1 MALTIILSLLTV
13 FCFHSFSSFSTGGIF
28 IFNIV
33 LMTCQCC
40 CGVFCTCVTAFFLM
54 LFFILADVGYS
65 LGNFGYKIV
74 DENNYALCALMKG
87 DFNEIEKICVVGKI
101 NMKFKFSPLAY
112 NMLGTCPNIDEP
124 EAEAMYNYFI

>member
-1 MALTIILSLLTV
+1 
-13 FCFHSFSSFSTGGIF
+13 
-28 IFNIV
+28 
-33 LMTCQCC
+33 MTCQCC
-40 CGVFCTCVTAFFLM
+40 GGVFCTCVTAFFLM

-74 DENNYALCALMKG
+74 DENNYALCAFIKG
-87 DFNEIEKICVVGKI
+87 DFNEIEKICVIDGNV

-112 NMLGTCPNIDEP
+112 NMLSTCPNIDEP